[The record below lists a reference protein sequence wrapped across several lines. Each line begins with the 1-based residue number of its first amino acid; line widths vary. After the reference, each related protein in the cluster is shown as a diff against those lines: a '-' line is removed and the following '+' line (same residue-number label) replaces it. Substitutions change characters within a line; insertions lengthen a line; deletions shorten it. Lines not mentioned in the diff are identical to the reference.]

1 MCYNSCMKKFLI
13 RFLLIICCIFI
24 SVKSYAITYNVVV
37 LPADILRVCENY
49 YCYPE
54 VSEIVSNDLI
64 TYFNSSDKIKS
75 PSLQEVRK
83 ILAQNPNLK
92 STVKASMDKFS
103 SRGNVD
109 FQAMKQLARMFSAN
123 SVLLV
128 ANSVA
133 MENASR
139 NRSVWEILELSSALN
154 ISYPYTMETD
164 AVLLDTV
171 NDLVMWRGGY
181 SKLLNSS
188 DGSFIAQKAS
198 QSYAKYAYLQAYSKD
213 ILSKTIGQSVILRFF
228 PKSVTPVLNTKEIKP
243 SGSYFRYESSNP
255 TPGKL
260 EEKLEEPLEHDYGE
274 MIYGI

>member
-1 MCYNSCMKKFLI
+1 MKKILM
-13 RFLLIICCIFI
+13 RFILIIFCVFI
-24 SVKSYAITYNVVV
+24 SAKAYALTYNVVV

-54 VSEIVSNDLI
+54 VSEIISNDLI
-64 TYFNSSDKIKS
+64 SYFNSSDKIKS
-75 PSLQEVRK
+75 PSLQEIRR
-83 ILAQNPNLK
+83 ILAQNPSLK
-92 STVKASMDKFS
+92 SAVKSSMDKFS

-109 FQAMKQLARMFSAN
+109 FQSMKQLARMFSAN
-123 SVLLV
+123 SVLLIS
-128 ANSVA
+128 NSVA
-133 MENASR
+133 TENSSR

-181 SKLLNSS
+181 SKILNSS

-213 ILSKTIGQSVILRFF
+213 ILSKTIGQNVVLRFF

-243 SGSYFRYESSNP
+243 SGNYFRYESSNP
-255 TPGKL
+255 SAGKL
-260 EEKLEEPLEHDYGE
+260 DDKLEEPLEHDYGE